1 MTLTIS
7 GHFMKARTFTFM
19 SILTNVLAIF
29 SLNFKD
35 LDIRHP
41 ENNVFYVT
49 IVSLFTLTALNF
61 LHSQKPFTLYFSG
74 FLSNGGYD
82 K

>member
-1 MTLTIS
+1 MYHLWSFHKGQNIYIYVYSYKCTC
-7 GHFMKARTFTFM
+7 
-19 SILTNVLAIF
+19 NF

-49 IVSLFTLTALNF
+49 IVNLFTLTALNF
-61 LHSQKPFTLYFSG
+61 LHSQKPVTLYFSG